1 MRLLIRIICFLS
13 TPRILGQATQTT
25 LPETGEQRVLHNHFF
40 SGKHLGMLWTID
52 VDDLLHKLICKE
64 GYRAT
69 KYSILRNV
77 WKVPN
82 QLASSPPRQM
92 WEKCEW
98 PEAIRII
105 CHRSTLV
112 EHW

>member
-1 MRLLIRIICFLS
+1 MGIPNKIKTLNLNNRTEKSLCNLNETLDRNNLFLEYP
-13 TPRILGQATQTT
+13 THFNLGQPTQTT
-25 LPETGEQRVLHNHFF
+25 LPETGELRVLHNHFF

-77 WKVPN
+77 
-82 QLASSPPRQM
+82 
-92 WEKCEW
+92 
-98 PEAIRII
+98 
-105 CHRSTLV
+105 
-112 EHW
+112 